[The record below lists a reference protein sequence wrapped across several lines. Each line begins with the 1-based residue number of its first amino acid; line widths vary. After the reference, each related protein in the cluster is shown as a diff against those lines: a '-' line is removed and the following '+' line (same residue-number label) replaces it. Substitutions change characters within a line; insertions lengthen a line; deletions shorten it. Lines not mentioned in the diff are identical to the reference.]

1 MAAVVQWTGR
11 EAALLGKAMRLPIRV
26 YAEQLG
32 VNPKTV
38 TRWRKHGTAIKL
50 LPETAEMLDAMQQ
63 RCTPEM
69 LETFRASLTESEEP
83 ASDKQPVEAHTTDP
97 PALGPA
103 TVVSHRFIPLYV
115 GEAVQATSG
124 SPQEP
129 GPGGLGHRSS
139 PAAHPTADA
148 QLHLY
153 DCGVVT
159 AHLVQ
164 RLQVETLGELAA
176 WRYRTTTAD
185 LTWTSDR
192 VRELHPARTPPWT
205 TTPSYVLSAYL
216 LESSPWKGTDLDAAL
231 QLLTTPSVL
240 VDRQNPQNTVRL
252 GDQVEQQLLRD
263 GFAHP
268 DVIDFGSPAVSLGL
282 AGWSGVAYHPL
293 APERALPM
301 GALAAL
307 ERDVQTLW
315 ALSTHVLDEIE
326 AGRDPAMP
334 KDFGWRFLRG
344 AYSRL
349 TAARPQET
357 AQHQLMREAI
367 LATSQLPDRLRAA
380 QEALRDSGI

>member
-1 MAAVVQWTGR
+1 
-11 EAALLGKAMRLPIRV
+11 MRLPIRV

-50 LPETAEMLDAMQQ
+50 LPETAEMLDAMQL

-69 LETFRASLTESEEP
+69 LATFHASLAESEEVP
-83 ASDKQPVEAHTTDP
+83 ASDKQPLEAHPTGP

-115 GEAVQATSG
+115 GEAVQAIPG
-124 SPQEP
+124 APQGP
-129 GPGGLGHRSS
+129 GPGGLGHRSA
-139 PAAHPTADA
+139 PAAHPTADV
-148 QLHLY
+148 QLHIY

-164 RLQVETLGELAA
+164 RLRVETLGELAA
-176 WRYRTTTAD
+176 WRYRTATAD
-185 LTWTSDR
+185 LTWTADR
-192 VRELHPARTPPWT
+192 VRELYPARTPPWT

-240 VDRQNPQNTVRL
+240 VDRQNPQKAARL
-252 GDQVEQQLLRD
+252 GDEVERQLLRE

-293 APERALPM
+293 AQERALPM
-301 GALAAL
+301 SAVAAL

-380 QEALRDSGI
+380 QEALRDSDT